1 MQSRYAKLPLAPRNA
16 SPVPH
21 LTSLYHFSRAGE
33 YGDRSY
39 PGNCG
44 GNLIRDL
51 LRYFQPKN
59 VLDPMTG
66 SGTCADVC
74 RELAIPCESRDI
86 RTGFDATD
94 PESFR
99 TLPADLAFDFIWAHP
114 PYWRQKVYSANPGD
128 LSRTASLDEFPRDGY
143 RAHMSN

>member
-1 MQSRYAKLPLAPRNA
+1 MQISVNPFFKPHKRVSVSPDIRPASPLYARLPHAPING

-21 LTSLYHFSRAGE
+21 LTSLYHFDRAGE

-51 LRYFQPKN
+51 LTYFAPKQ

-74 RELAIPCESRDI
+74 RELAIP
-86 RTGFDATD
+86 
-94 PESFR
+94 
-99 TLPADLAFDFIWAHP
+99 
-114 PYWRQKVYSANPGD
+114 
-128 LSRTASLDEFPRDGY
+128 
-143 RAHMSN
+143 